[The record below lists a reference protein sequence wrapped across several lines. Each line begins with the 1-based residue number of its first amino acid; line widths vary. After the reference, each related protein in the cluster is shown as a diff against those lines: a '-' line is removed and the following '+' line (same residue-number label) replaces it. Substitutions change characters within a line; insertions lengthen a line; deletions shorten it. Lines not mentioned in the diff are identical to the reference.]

1 MQKKLKLKAFT
12 IKQKY
17 LRKLE
22 LNNANQLEKK
32 SNTPKNIREK
42 KQGIPSKKKSLELG
56 WTWIDLNE

>member
-42 KQGIPSKKKSLELG
+42 NRVFLVTKKALNLDELEL
-56 WTWIDLNE
+56 I

>member
-1 MQKKLKLKAFT
+1 MQKKPKLKAFT

-32 SNTPKNIREK
+32 KVTHPKILEK
-42 KQGIPSKKKSLELG
+42 KTGYS
-56 WTWIDLNE
+56 

>member
-42 KQGIPSKKKSLELG
+42 NRVFLATKKALNLDELEL
-56 WTWIDLNE
+56 I

>member
-1 MQKKLKLKAFT
+1 MQKKPKLKAFT

-42 KQGIPSKKKSLELG
+42 NRVFLATKKGLNLDELEL
-56 WTWIDLNE
+56 I

>member
-1 MQKKLKLKAFT
+1 MQKKPKLKAFT

-32 SNTPKNIREK
+32 KSNTPKNIREK
-42 KQGIPSKKKSLELG
+42 NRVFLATKKALNLDELEL
-56 WTWIDLNE
+56 I